1 MPPTGTVA
9 SMHATF
15 LGVSTILLSD
25 GETSLMTDGFFS
37 RPPLLRSVLRP
48 LRPDGA
54 AVDRALARTR
64 TDRLAAV
71 LVAHSHYDHAM
82 DSPTVA
88 ERTGAELVG
97 SPSTRHIAE
106 GYGFAMDRF
115 RTIQVRTPVRYGAF
129 EVTALLAEHS
139 PRAKFPGTI
148 EHAVHPPASIG
159 EYAQGDCFSFHF
171 AHPDGRVLV
180 HASANFVPG
189 ALDGYDADT
198 VYLGI
203 GTLGKQSDR
212 FRRDY
217 WDALVT
223 RTGARR
229 VIPIHWDNFW
239 KPLDRPLTPLPRF
252 ADNFRRSLRFL
263 TERGLAEGVDVQ
275 LPVAWERV
283 DPLA

>member
-37 RPPLLRSVLRP
+37 RPPLLRSMLRP

-54 AVDRALARTR
+54 AVDRALTRTR

-115 RTIQVRTPVRYGAF
+115 RTIQV
-129 EVTALLAEHS
+129 
-139 PRAKFPGTI
+139 
-148 EHAVHPPASIG
+148 
-159 EYAQGDCFSFHF
+159 
-171 AHPDGRVLV
+171 
-180 HASANFVPG
+180 
-189 ALDGYDADT
+189 
-198 VYLGI
+198 
-203 GTLGKQSDR
+203 
-212 FRRDY
+212 
-217 WDALVT
+217 
-223 RTGARR
+223 
-229 VIPIHWDNFW
+229 
-239 KPLDRPLTPLPRF
+239 
-252 ADNFRRSLRFL
+252 
-263 TERGLAEGVDVQ
+263 
-275 LPVAWERV
+275 
-283 DPLA
+283 